1 MTEEPDNL
9 IFRYLRRIDGK
20 PDVLVTEMPDL
31 KVRATNAEEAL
42 AGVNR
47 RLDRVDER
55 ITRIETRLELV
66 EV

>member
-9 IFRYLRRIDGK
+9 VLRLLRRIDGK
-20 PDVLVTEMPDL
+20 LDVLVADMQDL
-31 KVRATNAEEAL
+31 KVRATNTEEAL

-47 RLDRVDER
+47 RIDRMDER
-55 ITRIETRLELV
+55 VMRIETRLELV